1 MESEK
6 DSMII
11 QLQDQLKKTQD
22 QNNNLKQKLKN
33 ALSESEIEK

>member
-11 QLQDQLKKTQD
+11 ELQEQLKKTQE

-33 ALSESEIEK
+33 ALSQSEFEK